1 MPESGRIVYL
11 DHAATTPLDPRV
23 RAALDPWLG
32 ERFGNPSSRHPFGVA
47 AAEALDR
54 ARGEFARI
62 LAVRPHDVVFTSGAT
77 EANHLGVLG
86 QARANK
92 RHGKRVLIG
101 ATEHPSVREAARS
114 LVREGFAVETLPLD
128 ATGGL
133 DLDATTRLLS
143 ADVVLVAHMLVSNE
157 FGSVYPSRELARRVR
172 ARAPHAR
179 FHVDASQALGKLDCA
194 PAELGCDSLAF
205 SAHKLHGPQ
214 GVGAFVHVGG
224 AIEPLFVGGGQEH
237 GRRSGTENV
246 AGIVGFA
253 AAARLADA
261 ERDDTLRA
269 THAARSAMLARL
281 AEAGAR
287 ELVPGGRG
295 LDAILAVLA
304 PGLPAEV
311 VMHHLERRGVY
322 ASAGAACQ
330 SRKNEQS
337 PSFAALGL
345 TPDDARSVLRFSF
358 ARTTTRAEAEF
369 AAQALVD
376 VRRELEAVRS

>member
-1 MPESGRIVYL
+1 MPEAGRIVYL

-23 RAALDPWLG
+23 RAALEPWLG

-47 AAEALDR
+47 AAEAVDR
-54 ARGEFARI
+54 ARAEFARI

-101 ATEHPSVREAARS
+101 STEHPSVREAARL
-114 LVREGFAVETLPLD
+114 LVREGFGVETLPLD
-128 ATGGL
+128 AAGGL
-133 DLDATTRLLS
+133 DLDAATRLLS

-179 FHVDASQALGKLDCA
+179 LHVDASQALGKLDCA

-224 AIEPLFVGGGQEH
+224 TIEPLFVGGGQEH

-261 ERDDTLRA
+261 EREDTLRA

-281 AEAGAR
+281 AEVGAR
-287 ELVPGGRG
+287 EILPGGRG
-295 LDAILAVLA
+295 IDAILAVIV
-304 PGLPAEV
+304 PGIPAEV

-337 PSFAALGL
+337 PSFAALGIA
-345 TPDDARSVLRFSF
+345 PDDARSVLRFSF
-358 ARTTTRAEAEF
+358 ARTTTREEAEF
-369 AAQALVD
+369 AAQTLVD
-376 VRRELEAVRS
+376 VRRELAAVRS